1 MKKNW
6 VQFLLCFLLSSAIWL
21 IHNLS
26 GSYVGL
32 VSVPVLAK
40 SNIDAHSEMSTSD
53 ATVTVQLR
61 ASGFRH
67 IMLALRHKRPVQVTF
82 SSSDFKYSG
91 EDRYSIPSSSLY
103 KYSTDIFGDGV
114 TVESFVSDALTFIF
128 PSVSC
133 KKVRV
138 VSVSSIDFKSQYMAI
153 SPMSV
158 YPDSVYVYGEPSR
171 LENVDQVLT
180 KPVELYDV
188 DADVHG
194 TVRLEVP
201 KALRLS
207 DESVNYSIPVTRY
220 VELRREVKIET
231 RHVPSNVSMSVL
243 PSTAEVVLRCAF
255 PLSVDP
261 SLNASFYVDYS
272 DFANSLTG
280 RCVVKVSGL
289 SSSVISCSMEPEVV
303 DCLIN

>member
-1 MKKNW
+1 
-6 VQFLLCFLLSSAIWL
+6 
-21 IHNLS
+21 
-26 GSYVGL
+26 
-32 VSVPVLAK
+32 
-40 SNIDAHSEMSTSD
+40 
-53 ATVTVQLR
+53 
-61 ASGFRH
+61 
-67 IMLALRHKRPVQVTF
+67 
-82 SSSDFKYSG
+82 
-91 EDRYSIPSSSLY
+91 
-103 KYSTDIFGDGV
+103 
-114 TVESFVSDALTFIF
+114 
-128 PSVSC
+128 
-133 KKVRV
+133 
-138 VSVSSIDFKSQYMAI
+138 MAI